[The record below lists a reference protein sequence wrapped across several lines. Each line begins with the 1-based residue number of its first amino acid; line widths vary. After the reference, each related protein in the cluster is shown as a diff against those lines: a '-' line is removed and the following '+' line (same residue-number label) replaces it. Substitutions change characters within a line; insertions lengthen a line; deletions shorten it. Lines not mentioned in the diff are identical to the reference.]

1 VYKNTSLISIN
12 ILNDSHHMMYT
23 GVTKGEVM
31 KTIIKIENLK
41 KVYRMGQEKV
51 YALNGIDL
59 EIKKGEICCLF
70 GTSGS
75 GKSTLLNMVAGLE
88 KPSKGSILVKNIPV
102 EKLNEA
108 QLAKYRQKYVGFI
121 FQSYN
126 LMPNLTAIENVCLPM
141 IFKGYSKKVR
151 EKAAINMLKAV
162 GLGNRLHH
170 KPNQMSGGQQQ
181 RVSIARAF
189 VEKPEIIFADEP
201 TGNLDTK
208 TTVEIMEII
217 AGMAEKYG
225 QTLLIVSHDT
235 EASSYADRIVY
246 IKDGEIDS
254 IEIKEKYKLKECA
267 NE

>member
-1 VYKNTSLISIN
+1 
-12 ILNDSHHMMYT
+12 M
-23 GVTKGEVM
+23 E
-31 KTIIKIENLK
+31 TIIKIDNLK

-51 YALNGIDL
+51 YALNGINL
-59 EIKKGEICCLF
+59 EIKKGEICCLY

-88 KPSKGSILVKNIPV
+88 KPTRGSIIVKDLHI
-102 EKLNEA
+102 EKLNEK

-126 LMPNLTAIENVCLPM
+126 LLQNLTALENVSLPM
-141 IFKGYSKKVR
+141 IFKGYSKKLR
-151 EKAAINMLKAV
+151 EKAARNMLKAV
-162 GLGNRLHH
+162 GLGDRLFH

-208 TTVEIMEII
+208 TTIEIMDLIS
-217 AGMAEKYG
+217 GMAEKYG
-225 QTLLIVSHDT
+225 QTIMLVSHDL
-235 EASSYADRIVY
+235 EASAYADRIVH
-246 IKDGEIDS
+246 IKDGK
-254 IEIKEKYKLKECA
+254 IENIEVKEKYKLKECA
-267 NE
+267 VNE